1 MAIARSNIMLK
12 VFFACVAFAY
22 HGLQPDFFLVGLQP
36 AFMAHEPRKT
46 AAQNLSAKQWC
57 APHYQPPTEFRLMMP
72 SGELSVWL
80 ASKRQAEDPYLY
92 EKIKRSTGKEVKAV
106 GIASGEGGSGHY
118 PDGVKAFLCPMFHK
132 GFQRSEGLLEFY
144 DYCEETAAAGDAVI
158 IHCNHSFHRGPL
170 LLAALAKCAGHDKH
184 ETLEELATER
194 TIYPGHLIDP
204 SEWVLYD
211 PDLRVAECLKEA
223 HRFVD
228 EKCHQKL
235 VEDRKK
241 YLARLRIEKDAR
253 ERRGC
258 ERLQRR
264 RPDFPLQPAACSQGH
279 APLAV

>member
-1 MAIARSNIMLK
+1 M
-12 VFFACVAFAY
+12 
-22 HGLQPDFFLVGLQP
+22 DF
-36 AFMAHEPRKT
+36 
-46 AAQNLSAKQWC
+46 
-57 APHYQPPTEFRLMMP
+57 
-72 SGELSVWL
+72 
-80 ASKRQAEDPYLY
+80 Y
-92 EKIKRSTGKEVKAV
+92 E
-106 GIASGEGGSGHY
+106 
-118 PDGVKAFLCPMFHK
+118 
-132 GFQRSEGLLEFY
+132 
-144 DYCEETAAAGDAVI
+144 YCEKCAAAGDAVI
-158 IHCNHSFHRGPL
+158 IHCNQSFHRGPL
-170 LLAALAKCAGHDKH
+170 LLAALAQCAGHDKH

-211 PDLRVAECLKEA
+211 PDLRVMDTHRPRGLSMTQAERLKDA